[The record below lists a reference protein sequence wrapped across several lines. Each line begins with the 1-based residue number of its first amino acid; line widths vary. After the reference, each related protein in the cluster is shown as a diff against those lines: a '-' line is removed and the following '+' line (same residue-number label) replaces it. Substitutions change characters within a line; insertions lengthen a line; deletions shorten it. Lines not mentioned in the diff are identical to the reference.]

1 MAWDNIPRTHSF
13 SLGDLHEYDRCVFSF
28 FVKHHLQKRYELAE
42 GNVNQTIGTLL
53 DLAMKKLHK
62 SGAYDQ
68 PAEYLQNLIKAAERE
83 IRADVEKR
91 GKNSFYG
98 AQIEFLTPETVLKA
112 QEIFRKYTQEMMG
125 KFKKMVMTVILQKTK
140 PFWERVIVANE
151 VLKLWGGPDA
161 IEMGEDGVPEV
172 VDYKY
177 FEDLDKA
184 QKNLDMDLMPKVYIL
199 LCAADLQQSGYQKAR
214 FKVRFWQDPTNES
227 FYEEF
232 DLNNAQN
239 LENFLKDKIQ
249 RILRTSEIA
258 FCEKDYC
265 QVCKHLDRQK
275 WLQELKDKGFVKL
288 WKE

>member
-1 MAWDNIPRTHSF
+1 MAFDSIPRTHAF

-28 FVKHHLQKRYELAE
+28 FVKHHLRKRYELAE

-68 PAEYLQNLIKAAERE
+68 PVEYLQNLVKAAERE

-91 GKNSFYG
+91 GKLSFYG
-98 AQIEFLTPETVLKA
+98 AQIDFLTPEVISQA
-112 QEIFRKYTQEMMG
+112 QEIFKKYTAEMAG
-125 KFKKMVMTVILQKTK
+125 NFKKLVSTAITQRTK
-140 PFWERVIVANE
+140 PFWERIILSNE
-151 VLKLWGGPDA
+151 TLKLWGGPDA
-161 IEMGEDGVPEV
+161 IELGEDGIPEV

-177 FEDLDKA
+177 YEDLEKA

-199 LCAADLQQSGYQKAR
+199 LCAADLQESGFQKAR
-214 FKVRFWQDPTNES
+214 FKVRFWQEPKNEA

-232 DLNNAQN
+232 DLANAQN
-239 LENFLKDKIQ
+239 LEDFLKDKIQ
-249 RILRTSEIA
+249 RILRTSEIT

-265 QVCKHLDRQK
+265 QVCKHPDRSK